1 VADGRQDAGPI
12 AVQDFVAV
20 AAEIRASGL
29 PLLLMVTSQ
38 DCPYCYRLESEYL
51 RPMWISGEY
60 EGVTVLLRKLE
71 VDQLREVRDFN
82 GEVIGVKDFQRR
94 YKAFLTPTLLFLN
107 ARGEQISERI
117 LGYNT
122 PELFGGYIYRGID
135 EAQARL

>member
-1 VADGRQDAGPI
+1 VAGSHENAGPI
-12 AVQDFVAV
+12 AVQDFAAV
-20 AAEIRASGL
+20 AAEVRARGL

-71 VDQLREVRDFN
+71 VDHLREVRDFN
-82 GEVIGVKDFQRR
+82 GAVISVKDFQRR

-122 PELFGGYIYRGID
+122 PELFGDYIYRGID
-135 EAQARL
+135 EARARL

>member
-1 VADGRQDAGPI
+1 MGNEGPI
-12 AVQDFVAV
+12 AVRDFAAV
-20 AAEIRASGL
+20 AAEIRATGL

-38 DCPYCYRLESEYL
+38 DCSYCHRLESEYL

-60 EGVTVLLRKLE
+60 EGVTVLLRKLQ
-71 VDQLREVRDFN
+71 VDDGSDVRDFN
-82 GEVIGVKDFQRR
+82 GAVISLKDFQRR
-94 YKAFLTPTLLFLN
+94 YKSFLTPTLLFLN

-135 EAQARL
+135 EARARL

>member
-1 VADGRQDAGPI
+1 MADGRDNAGPI
-12 AVQDFVAV
+12 AVHDFAAV
-20 AAEIRASGL
+20 AAEIRARGL
-29 PLLLMVTSQ
+29 PVLLMVTSQ
-38 DCPYCYRLESEYL
+38 DCSYCHRLESEYL

-71 VDQLREVRDFN
+71 VDQLRELRDFN
-82 GEVIGVKDFQRR
+82 GERIAVKDFQRR

-122 PELFGGYIYRGID
+122 PELFGDYIYRGID
-135 EAQARL
+135 EARARL

>member
-1 VADGRQDAGPI
+1 MANGREDVGPL
-12 AVQDFVAV
+12 AVRDFAAV
-20 AAEIRASGL
+20 AAEIRATRL

-38 DCPYCYRLESEYL
+38 DCPYCHRLESEYL

-71 VDQLREVRDFN
+71 VDQLRELRDFN
-82 GEVIGVKDFQRR
+82 GEVISVKDFQRR